1 MLSLITDPLVE
12 VYLSID
18 LNLVLLHISIDLFPL
33 LSQLLLQASNQF
45 SHLNDTTGKT
55 GKTGKTGD
63 SDQNILKWQYAITLS
78 LLFTRAGTTSL
89 TVLSTKTPPTIL
101 IDKLQ

>member
-1 MLSLITDPLVE
+1 MEEANIITQSYL
-12 VYLSID
+12 YRLSID
-18 LNLVLLHISIDLFPL
+18 LDLVLLHISIDLFTL

-55 GKTGKTGD
+55 GKTGD
-63 SDQNILKWQYAITLS
+63 SDQNILKWHYAITLS